1 MAQQTANHPNE
12 SSHMSDNAPL
22 IDIRHLSVAVH
33 QGERATT
40 LVKDLSLQIMPGE
53 TLALVGESGSGKSV
67 SALSILGLHP
77 DTIRYPH
84 GEIVYRGEN
93 LLTAPANHLRG
104 LRGNR
109 ISMIFQEPMVSLN
122 PLHTVVRQLS
132 ESLIIHQAMSSAAA
146 RQRVLE
152 WLEKVGLRNPHTK
165 LDVFPHQLSGGER
178 QRVMIAMALL
188 NAPDLLIA
196 DEPTTALDVSVQAQ
210 ILTLLQ
216 QLQREMNMAM
226 LFITHDLGIVRRLA
240 DRVAVMRQGELV
252 ETAPTQQLFNQ
263 PQHPYTQK
271 LLDSEPKGEPVPAP
285 TPAQTL
291 LNVEALRVW
300 FPIKRGLL
308 KRTVGHV
315 KAVDDV
321 SFSVNRGESLGL
333 VGESGSGK
341 STCGLAL
348 LRLLPS
354 QGEIRFDD
362 ADLNRLNRKQMLPY
376 RSRIQVIFQDPFSSL
391 SPRMPVGDIIAEGL
405 RLHACLSAQES
416 EQQVISI
423 MQEVGLDPESRHRY
437 AFEFSGGQRQRIAI
451 ARALILRPELL
462 ILDEPTSSLDRTVQA
477 QILALLK
484 QLQARHGLAY
494 LFISH
499 DLHVVRALC
508 HQVMVLKDGKIV
520 EAGPTESL
528 FRQPQHPYTQM
539 LLSAARY

>member
-1 MAQQTANHPNE
+1 
-12 SSHMSDNAPL
+12 
-22 IDIRHLSVAVH
+22 
-33 QGERATT
+33 
-40 LVKDLSLQIMPGE
+40 
-53 TLALVGESGSGKSV
+53 
-67 SALSILGLHP
+67 
-77 DTIRYPH
+77 
-84 GEIVYRGEN
+84 
-93 LLTAPANHLRG
+93 
-104 LRGNR
+104 
-109 ISMIFQEPMVSLN
+109 
-122 PLHTVVRQLS
+122 
-132 ESLIIHQAMSSAAA
+132 AA

-252 ETAPTQQLFNQ
+252 ETAPTQRLFSQ

-405 RLHACLSAQES
+405 RLHARLSAQES

-477 QILALLK
+477 QILSLLK

-539 LLSAARY
+539 LLNAARY